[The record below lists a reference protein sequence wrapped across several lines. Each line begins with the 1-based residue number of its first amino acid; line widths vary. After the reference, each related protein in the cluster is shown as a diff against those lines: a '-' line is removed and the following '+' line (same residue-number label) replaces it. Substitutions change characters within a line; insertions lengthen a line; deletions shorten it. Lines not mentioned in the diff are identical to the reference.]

1 MKKYLISLL
10 IIFAFIRANSQTKY
24 FPIPGAVEIPGSKIN
39 GTLDDLTDFSTRT
52 QVPFTMPDG
61 TKLMT
66 DIYLPILQDSFVY
79 NDTFQF
85 NLLPAPFPPIKIP
98 IYAVLLQKGSQFIIY
113 DTINGV
119 PNPNPYQLPM
129 IWKELLIIKEAP
141 LKVLQWRCWGM
152 QELSR
157 TCGAGIHHKVLIY
170 HCIRIAGRNGRITTI
185 HTFSILQVR
194 QIRETEITTKT
205 DTTRLSL

>member
-1 MKKYLISLL
+1 
-10 IIFAFIRANSQTKY
+10 
-24 FPIPGAVEIPGSKIN
+24 
-39 GTLDDLTDFSTRT
+39 
-52 QVPFTMPDG
+52 MPDG

-129 IWKELLIIKEAP
+129 ILERTP
-141 LKVLQWRCWGM
+141 L
-152 QELSR
+152 
-157 TCGAGIHHKVLIY
+157 Y
-170 HCIRIAGRNGRITTI
+170 
-185 HTFSILQVR
+185 
-194 QIRETEITTKT
+194 
-205 DTTRLSL
+205 